1 MHYYEVALLK
11 SSAPLLTYSS
21 KESVS
26 FGSIVKVPLKSSSK
40 LAVVL
45 KEVQEPEFN
54 TQDILEL
61 TKNYYKD
68 WQLEV
73 AKFIQNYYFSSFG
86 EAISLFYP
94 FQNLDKVEIEYKKSN
109 LPKLTKLQEKALKE
123 IESKNLSL
131 LFGVTGSGKTEIYIH
146 LINQALT
153 QNKTAIVL
161 MPEIALTPQ
170 ITKRVQSYFGD
181 IVAPWHSKITKKKR
195 EEILNSI
202 ASGKVK
208 VVIGARSALFLPL
221 DNLGLIVVDEEH
233 DDSYKAMSRPRYNA
247 KDLAIYIGKKLGTK
261 VLLGSATPLVSDY
274 KKFEVIRL
282 KKPYK
287 EAKKEYKFIATEE
300 INFEVLNAI
309 KWTVSKGEQALIFVP
324 TRANFKYLVCS
335 NCGKNQN
342 CPFCSIG
349 MSLHRK
355 RKALVCHYCNYTQAI
370 PKLCQFCNTESL
382 TTQRVGTAEV
392 KELIEN
398 EIDSAKIEQFDADT
412 ITTGNKLAKA
422 LDRVNR
428 GESNIIVGTQML
440 SKGHDY
446 PEITLSV
453 ITGLDYIVA
462 MGDYR
467 AKERA
472 IALLHQIA
480 GRSGRNKDAQILIQS
495 AQPDFFIPYLRDYED
510 FIKEELEFRE
520 GFYPPEQNLARLLIA
535 NRDYNKAKDKTDES
549 VNILKQLK
557 NIELVGAGLAPIERI
572 ANKWRFSILLRSQ
585 SKKSLLEALHIFMND
600 RDIEIDMDPTEFS

>member
-1 MHYYEVALLK
+1 MHYYQVALLK
-11 SSAPLLTYSS
+11 SSAPILTYSS
-21 KESVS
+21 PNYLNI
-26 FGSIVKVPLKSSSK
+26 GSIVNVPLKSSSK

-45 KEVQEPEFN
+45 KEVQKPEFD
-54 TQDILEL
+54 TQEILEI
-61 TKNYYKD
+61 TNNYYKP
-68 WQLEV
+68 WQMEV

-94 FQNLDKVEIEYKKSN
+94 FENLDKAEVEYKKSD
-109 LPKLTKLQEKALKE
+109 LPKLTQLQEKALQE
-123 IESKNLSL
+123 IEIKDISL

-146 LINQALT
+146 LINQALA
-153 QNKTAIVL
+153 QNKTAIIL

-170 ITKRVQSYFGD
+170 ITKRITSYFGD

-195 EEILNSI
+195 KEILNSI
-202 ASGKVK
+202 ASGNVK
-208 VVIGARSALFLPL
+208 VIIGARSALFLPF

-247 KDLAIYIGKKLGTK
+247 KDLAIYIGKKLSAK

-274 KKFEVIRL
+274 KKFDVIRL
-282 KKPYK
+282 KKPYR
-287 EAKKEYKFIATEE
+287 EAKKEYKFIATED

-309 KWTVSKGEQALIFVP
+309 KWTVNKGEQALIFVP

-355 RKALVCHYCNYTQAI
+355 KRALVCHYCNYTQAI
-370 PKLCQFCNTESL
+370 PKLCQFCNTEAL

-392 KELIEN
+392 KELLEN
-398 EIDSAKIEQFDADT
+398 EIENAKIEQFDADT

-422 LDRVNR
+422 LDRVNKK
-428 GESNIIVGTQML
+428 ESNIIVGTQML

-472 IALLHQIA
+472 IALMHQIA
-480 GRSGRNKDAQILIQS
+480 GRSGRNKDAQILIQT
-495 AQPDFFIPYLRDYED
+495 AQPDFFAPYLKDYED

-520 GFYPPEQNLARLLIA
+520 GFYPPELNLARLLIA
-535 NRDYNKAKDKTDES
+535 NKDYNIANDITDKT

-585 SKKSLLEALHIFMND
+585 SKKYLLEALHIFMND
-600 RDIEIDMDPTEFS
+600 RNIEIDMDPTEFS

>member
-61 TKNYYKD
+61 TKNYYKA

-146 LINQALT
+146 LINQALI

-233 DDSYKAMSRPRYNA
+233 DDSYKAMNRPRYNA

-392 KELIEN
+392 KELLEN

-535 NRDYNKAKDKTDES
+535 NRDYSKAKDKTDES

>member
-1 MHYYEVALLK
+1 MHFYQVALLK
-11 SSAPLLTYSS
+11 SSAPILTYSS
-21 KESVS
+21 KESLTV
-26 FGSIVKVPLKSSSK
+26 GSIVKVPLKTSSK
-40 LAVVL
+40 LAVIL
-45 KEVQEPEFN
+45 KEVQKPEFN
-54 TQDILEL
+54 TQDILEIS
-61 TKNYYKD
+61 KNYYKA
-68 WQLEV
+68 WQMEV

-94 FQNLDKVEIEYKKSN
+94 FENLDKLEVKYKESE
-109 LPKLTKLQEKALKE
+109 LPKLTQLQEKALQE
-123 IESKNLSL
+123 IENKDLSL

-146 LINQALT
+146 LINQALK

-170 ITKRVQSYFGD
+170 ITKRIQSYFGD

-195 EEILNSI
+195 EDILNSI
-202 ASGKVK
+202 ATGKVK

-221 DNLGLIVVDEEH
+221 ENLSLIVVDEEH

-247 KDLAIYIGKKLGTK
+247 KDLSIYIGKKLGAK

-274 KKFEVIRL
+274 KKFEVVRL

-287 EAKKEYKFIATEE
+287 KAKKEYKFIASEE
-300 INFEVLNAI
+300 LNFEVLNAI
-309 KWTVSKGEQALIFVP
+309 KWTVSKGEQALVFVP

-355 RKALVCHYCNYTQAI
+355 KRALVCHYCNYTQAI

-382 TTQRVGTAEV
+382 TTQRAGTAEV
-392 KELIEN
+392 KELLEN
-398 EIDSAKIEQFDADT
+398 EIENAKIEQFDADT

-472 IALLHQIA
+472 IALMHQIA
-480 GRSGRNKDAQILIQS
+480 GRSGRNKDAQILIQT
-495 AQPDFFIPYLRDYED
+495 AQPDFFMPYLKDYED

-520 GFYPPEQNLARLLIA
+520 GFYPPEKNLARLLIA

-557 NIELVGAGLAPIERI
+557 DIELVGAGLAPIERI

-585 SKKSLLEALHIFMND
+585 SKKSLLEALHIFMHD
-600 RDIEIDMDPTEFS
+600 RAIEIDMDPTEFS

>member
-1 MHYYEVALLK
+1 MHYYQVALLK

-21 KESVS
+21 KEPINL
-26 FGSIVKVPLKSSSK
+26 GSIVKVPLKSSSK
-40 LAVVL
+40 LAVIL
-45 KEVQEPEFN
+45 KEEQKPEFD

-61 TKNYYKD
+61 TKNYYKT

-94 FQNLDKVEIEYKKSN
+94 FQNLDKLEIEYKESE
-109 LPKLTKLQEKALKE
+109 LPKLTQLQEKALKE
-123 IESKNLSL
+123 IENKDLSL

-146 LINQALT
+146 LINQALK
-153 QNKTAIVL
+153 QNKTVIVL

-170 ITKRVQSYFGD
+170 ITKRITNYFGD

-202 ASGKVK
+202 ATGKVK

-221 DNLGLIVVDEEH
+221 ENLGLIVVDEEH

-247 KDLAIYIGKKLGTK
+247 KDLAIYIGKKLGAK
-261 VLLGSATPLVSDY
+261 VLLGTATPLVSDY
-274 KKFEVIRL
+274 KKFEVVRL

-287 EAKKEYKFIATEE
+287 EAKKEYKFIASEE
-300 INFEVLNAI
+300 LNFEVLNAI
-309 KWTVSKGEQALIFVP
+309 KWTVSKDEQALIFVP

-355 RKALVCHYCNYTQAI
+355 KRALVCHYCNYTQAI

-392 KELIEN
+392 KELLEN
-398 EIDSAKIEQFDADT
+398 EIENAKIEQFDADT
-412 ITTGNKLAKA
+412 ITTGSKLAKA

-472 IALLHQIA
+472 ISLMHQIA
-480 GRSGRNKDAQILIQS
+480 GRSGRNKDAQILIQT
-495 AQPDFFIPYLRDYED
+495 AQPDFFMPYLKDYED
-510 FIKEELEFRE
+510 FIREELSFRE
-520 GFYPPEQNLARLLIA
+520 GFYPPEKNLARLLIA

-600 RDIEIDMDPTEFS
+600 RAIEIDMDPTEFS

>member
-1 MHYYEVALLK
+1 MHFYQVALLK
-11 SSAPLLTYSS
+11 SSAPILTYSS
-21 KESVS
+21 KESLTV
-26 FGSIVKVPLKSSSK
+26 GSIVKVPLKTSSK
-40 LAVVL
+40 LAVIL
-45 KEVQEPEFN
+45 KEVQKPEFN
-54 TQDILEL
+54 TQDILEIS
-61 TKNYYKD
+61 KNYYKA
-68 WQLEV
+68 WQMEV

-94 FQNLDKVEIEYKKSN
+94 FENLDKLEVKYKESE
-109 LPKLTKLQEKALKE
+109 LPKLTQLQEKALQE
-123 IESKNLSL
+123 IENKDLSL

-146 LINQALT
+146 LINQALK

-170 ITKRVQSYFGD
+170 ITKRIQSYFGD

-195 EEILNSI
+195 EDILNSI
-202 ASGKVK
+202 ATGKVK

-221 DNLGLIVVDEEH
+221 ENLSLIVVDEEH

-247 KDLAIYIGKKLGTK
+247 KDLSIYIGKKLGAK

-274 KKFEVIRL
+274 KKFEVVRL

-287 EAKKEYKFIATEE
+287 KAKKEYKFIASEE
-300 INFEVLNAI
+300 LNFEVLNAI
-309 KWTVSKGEQALIFVP
+309 KWTVSKGEQALVFVP

-355 RKALVCHYCNYTQAI
+355 KRALVCHYCNYTQAI

-398 EIDSAKIEQFDADT
+398 EIESAKIEQFDADT

-472 IALLHQIA
+472 IALMHQIA
-480 GRSGRNKDAQILIQS
+480 GRSGRNKDAQILIQT
-495 AQPDFFIPYLRDYED
+495 AQPDFFMPYLKDYED

-520 GFYPPEQNLARLLIA
+520 GFYPPEKNLARLLIA

-557 NIELVGAGLAPIERI
+557 DIELVGAGLAPIERI

-585 SKKSLLEALHIFMND
+585 SKKSLLEALHIFMHD
-600 RDIEIDMDPTEFS
+600 RAIEIDMDPTEFS

>member
-1 MHYYEVALLK
+1 MYYYQVALLK
-11 SSAPLLTYSS
+11 SSAPILTYSS
-21 KESVS
+21 LAQLNI
-26 FGSIVKVPLKSSSK
+26 GSTVNVPLQNSTKV
-40 LAVVL
+40 AVVIQ
-45 KEVQEPEFN
+45 EVEKPDFN
-54 TQDILEL
+54 TQNILEI
-61 TKNYYKD
+61 TNSHYKP
-68 WQLEV
+68 WQMDV

-94 FQNLDKVEIEYKKSN
+94 FTDLKKIEAEHKASN
-109 LPKLTKLQEKALKE
+109 LPTLTPIQDSALKS
-123 IESKNLSL
+123 IESKDISL

-146 LINQALT
+146 LIHQALS
-153 QNKTAIVL
+153 QNKTAIIL

-170 ITKRVQSYFGD
+170 ITKRVQKYFGN
-181 IVAPWHSKITKKKR
+181 IVAPWHSKITKKRR
-195 EEILNSI
+195 EEILSSI
-202 ASGKVK
+202 ATGETK
-208 VVIGARSALFLPL
+208 VVIGARSALFLPF

-247 KDLAIYIGKKLGTK
+247 KDLAIYIGKKLGAK

-274 KKFEVIRL
+274 KKFEVVRL

-287 EAKKEYKFIATEE
+287 EAKKEYKFIATQE
-300 INFEVLNAI
+300 INYEIINAI
-309 KWTVSKGEQALIFVP
+309 KWTVSKDEQALFFVP
-324 TRANFKYLVCS
+324 TRANFKYLVCG

-355 RKALVCHYCNYTQAI
+355 KRALVCHYCNYTQAI
-370 PKLCQFCNTESL
+370 PTLCQSCNTNSL

-392 KELIEN
+392 KELLEN
-398 EIDSAKIEQFDADT
+398 EIENAKIEQFDADT
-412 ITTGNKLAKA
+412 ITTGNKLSKA
-422 LDRVNR
+422 LERVNKK
-428 GESNIIVGTQML
+428 ESNIIVGTQML

-446 PEITLSV
+446 PEITLSI

-472 IALLHQIA
+472 ISLMHQIA
-480 GRSGRNKDAQILIQS
+480 GRSGRSKDAQIVIQTS
-495 AQPDFFIPYLRDYED
+495 QPEFFTPYLKDYED

-520 GFYPPEQNLARLLIA
+520 GFYPPELNLARLLIA
-535 NRDYNKAKDKTDES
+535 NKEHNKAQEITNSALET
-549 VNILKQLK
+549 IKQLK

-572 ANKWRFSILLRSQ
+572 ANKWRFSILLRSK
-585 SKKSLLEALHIFMND
+585 SKKSLLEALHIFINN

>member
-1 MHYYEVALLK
+1 MHYYQVALVK
-11 SSAPLLTYSS
+11 SSAPILTYSS
-21 KESVS
+21 INSLNI
-26 FGSIVKVPLKSSSK
+26 GAIVNLPLKNSTK

-45 KEVQEPEFN
+45 KEVQKPEFN
-54 TQDILEL
+54 TQDILEI
-61 TKNYYKD
+61 TNNYYKP

-94 FQNLDKVEIEYKKSN
+94 FENVEKAEIEYIKSN
-109 LPKLTKLQEKALKE
+109 LPKLTQLQEKALKE
-123 IESKNLSL
+123 IESKDISL

-146 LINQALT
+146 LINQVLA

-170 ITKRVQSYFGD
+170 ITKRIKNYFGD
-181 IVAPWHSKITKKKR
+181 IVAPWHSKVTKKRR
-195 EEILNSI
+195 EEILSSI
-202 ASGKVK
+202 AKGKVK
-208 VVIGARSALFLPL
+208 VVIGARSALFLPF

-247 KDLAIYIGKKLGTK
+247 KDLAIYIAKKLGAK

-282 KKPYK
+282 KKPYR

-300 INFEVLNAI
+300 LNFEILNAI
-309 KWTVSKGEQALIFVP
+309 KWTVSKDEQALIFVP

-355 RKALVCHYCNYTQAI
+355 RRALVCHYCNYTQAI

-392 KELIEN
+392 KELLEN
-398 EIDSAKIEQFDADT
+398 EIENAKIEQFDADT

-422 LDRVNR
+422 LDRVNK

-480 GRSGRNKDAQILIQS
+480 GRSGRNKDAQILIQT
-495 AQPDFFIPYLRDYED
+495 AQPDFFMPYLKDYED
-510 FIKEELEFRE
+510 FIKEELAFRE
-520 GFYPPEQNLARLLIA
+520 GFYPPELNLARLLIA
-535 NRDYNKAKDKTDES
+535 NKDYNKAKDRTDET

-557 NIELVGAGLAPIERI
+557 NIELVGAGLSPIERI
-572 ANKWRFSILLRSQ
+572 ANKWRFSILLRSK
-585 SKKSLLEALHIFMND
+585 SKKSLLEALHIFIEN

>member
-1 MHYYEVALLK
+1 MHYYQVALLK
-11 SSAPLLTYSS
+11 SSAPILTYSS
-21 KESVS
+21 LNSLNI
-26 FGSIVKVPLKSSSK
+26 GSIVNVPLKSSSK

-45 KEVQEPEFN
+45 KEVQKPAFD
-54 TQDILEL
+54 TQDILNV
-61 TKNYYKD
+61 TTNYYKP
-68 WQLEV
+68 WQMEV

-94 FQNLDKVEIEYKKSN
+94 FETVEKVEIEYKKSD
-109 LPKLTKLQEKALKE
+109 LPKLTQLQEKALKE
-123 IESKNLSL
+123 IESKDISL

-146 LINQALT
+146 LINQALE

-170 ITKRVQSYFGD
+170 ITKRITSYFGN

-202 ASGKVK
+202 ANGKVK

-221 DNLGLIVVDEEH
+221 ENLALIVVDEEH

-247 KDLAIYIGKKLGTK
+247 KDLAIYMGKKLGAK
-261 VLLGSATPLVSDY
+261 VLLGSATPLISDY

-282 KKPYK
+282 KKPYR

-300 INFEVLNAI
+300 INFEILNAI
-309 KWTVSKGEQALIFVP
+309 KWTVSKNEQALIFVP

-355 RKALVCHYCNYTQAI
+355 KRALVCHYCNYTQAI

-392 KELIEN
+392 KELLEN
-398 EIDSAKIEQFDADT
+398 EIENAKIEQFDADT

-422 LDRVNR
+422 LDRVNK

-480 GRSGRNKDAQILIQS
+480 GRSGRNKDAQILIQT
-495 AQPDFFIPYLRDYED
+495 AQPDFFTPYLKDYED

-520 GFYPPEQNLARLLIA
+520 GFYPPELNLARLLIA
-535 NRDYNKAKDKTDES
+535 NKDYNKAKDRTDIT
-549 VNILKQLK
+549 VNILKQLP

-585 SKKSLLEALHIFMND
+585 SKKSLLEALHIFIEN

>member
-1 MHYYEVALLK
+1 MHYYQVSLLK
-11 SSAPLLTYSS
+11 SSAPILTYSS
-21 KESVS
+21 KEPFEVGNIVS
-26 FGSIVKVPLKSSSK
+26 VPLKTTPK

-45 KEVQEPEFN
+45 KEVQKPEFN
-54 TQDILEL
+54 TQDLLEFN
-61 TKNYYKD
+61 KNYYKP
-68 WQLEV
+68 WQMEV

-94 FQNLDKVEIEYKKSN
+94 FKNLEKIEVEYTENELPSLTPLQN
-109 LPKLTKLQEKALKE
+109 KALKS
-123 IESKNLSL
+123 IESKDLSL

-146 LINQALT
+146 LIQQALE
-153 QNKTAIVL
+153 QNKTAIIL

-170 ITKRVQSYFGD
+170 ITKRVQSYFGN
-181 IVAPWHSKITKKKR
+181 IVAPWHSKITKKRR
-195 EEILNSI
+195 EEILEYI
-202 ASGKVK
+202 ASGEVK
-208 VVIGARSALFLPL
+208 VVIGARSALFLPF

-247 KDLAIYIGKKLGTK
+247 KDLAIYIGKKLNAK

-274 KKFEVIRL
+274 KKFEVVRL

-287 EAKKEYKFIATEE
+287 EAKKDYQFIATEE
-300 INFEVLNAI
+300 INFEIINRI
-309 KWTVSKGEQALIFVP
+309 KWTVGKDEQALFFVP
-324 TRANFKYLVCS
+324 TRANFKYLICG

-355 RKALVCHYCNYTQAI
+355 KRALVCHYCNYTQAI
-370 PKLCQFCNTESL
+370 PTLCQSCNTDSL

-392 KELIEN
+392 KELLEN
-398 EIDSAKIEQFDADT
+398 EIENAKIEQFDADA
-412 ITTGNKLAKA
+412 ITTGNKLEKA
-422 LDRVNR
+422 LDRVNKK
-428 GESNIIVGTQML
+428 ESNIIVGTQML

-472 IALLHQIA
+472 IALMHQIA
-480 GRSGRNKDAQILIQS
+480 GRSGRRKDAQIVIQT
-495 AQPDFFIPYLRDYED
+495 AQPEFFAPYLKDYED

-520 GFYPPEQNLARLLIA
+520 GFYPPELNLARLLIA
-535 NRDYNKAKDKTDES
+535 SKDHNKAQDITNSTVD
-549 VNILKQLK
+549 IIKQLK

-572 ANKWRFSILLRSQ
+572 ANKWRFSILLRSE
-585 SKKSLLEALHIFMND
+585 SKKSLLEALHIFVNN

>member
-1 MHYYEVALLK
+1 MYYYQVALLK
-11 SSAPLLTYSS
+11 SSAPTLTYSTLEPIS
-21 KESVS
+21 S
-26 FGSIVKVPLKSSSK
+26 GSIVKVSLKSSSK

-45 KEVQEPEFN
+45 KEVQKPNFD
-54 TQDILEL
+54 TQDILEI
-61 TKNYYKD
+61 TTDYYKP
-68 WQLEV
+68 WQMEV

-94 FQNLDKVEIEYKKSN
+94 FKRVEKIELAYKNNN
-109 LPKLTKLQEKALKE
+109 LPKLTKLQNRALKE
-123 IESKNLSL
+123 IESKDISL

-146 LINQALT
+146 LINQVLE
-153 QNKTAIVL
+153 QNKTAVIL

-181 IVAPWHSKITKKKR
+181 IVASWHSKITKKKR

-202 ASGKVK
+202 ATKEVK

-221 DNLGLIVVDEEH
+221 ENLGLIVVDEEH

-247 KDLAIYIGKKLGTK
+247 KDLAIYIGKKLGAK

-274 KKFEVIRL
+274 KKFEVVRL

-287 EAKKEYKFIATEE
+287 EAKKEYKFITSEE
-300 INFEVLNAI
+300 LNFEVLNAI

-355 RKALVCHYCNYTQAI
+355 RRALVCHYCNYTQAI

-382 TTQRVGTAEV
+382 KTQRVGTAEV

-398 EIDSAKIEQFDADT
+398 EIKGAKIEQFDADT
-412 ITTGNKLAKA
+412 ITTGNKLSKA

-472 IALLHQIA
+472 IALMHQIA
-480 GRSGRNKDAQILIQS
+480 GRSGRNKDAQILIQTT
-495 AQPDFFIPYLRDYED
+495 QPDFFAPYLNDYED
-510 FIKEELEFRE
+510 FIKEELEFRN
-520 GFYPPEQNLARLLIA
+520 GFYPPDLNLARLLIA
-535 NRDYNKAKDKTDES
+535 NRDYIKAKDKTDET
-549 VNILKQLK
+549 VDILNKLP
-557 NIELVGAGLAPIERI
+557 NIELVGAGLAPIEKI
-572 ANKWRFSILLRSQ
+572 ANKWRFSILLRSK
-585 SKKSLLEALHIFMND
+585 SKKSLLEALHIFIDN